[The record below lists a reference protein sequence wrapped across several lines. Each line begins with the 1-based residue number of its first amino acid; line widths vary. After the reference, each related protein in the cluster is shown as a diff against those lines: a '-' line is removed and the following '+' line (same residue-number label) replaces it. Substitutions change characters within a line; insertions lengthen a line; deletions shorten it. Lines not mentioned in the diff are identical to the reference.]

1 MARSSVNSILW
12 VTGYPGCGKTT
23 VGDYLAKYAGYV
35 HVDVDD
41 DFMFP
46 RFRDGKP
53 DPNDKIL
60 TAYLKSWGEFFSG
73 KTPSSDDFGPFLEL
87 VCDRIRILS
96 LTLQKEQVDG
106 GAHAHAHG
114 AKIVVTQ
121 GIHRVGRDFVR
132 KRVPEIVFIG
142 LAASVE
148 KKMER
153 ARIKM
158 DAFFPISAGRSHG
171 EVFEERTGL
180 KYTAQNFEKY
190 WRDTNAAK
198 IRVMDKMDVE
208 IDEEQAGQGC
218 NISVDAVGDAGV
230 LLEVRRICGIG
241 PAGEDEDVNTVFEDS
256 WAKMDKHFKKV
267 N

>member
-1 MARSSVNSILW
+1 MSTSSVNSILW

-23 VGDYLAKYAGYV
+23 VGDYLAKYVGYV

-41 DFMFP
+41 DFMLA
-46 RFRDGKP
+46 RFKDGKP
-53 DPNDKIL
+53 DPDDRIL
-60 TAYLKSWGEFFSG
+60 AAYLKSWGEFFSG
-73 KTPSSDDFGPFLEL
+73 KAPSSDDFGPFLEL
-87 VCDRIRILS
+87 VCNRILS
-96 LTLQKEQVDG
+96 LRKEQIG
-106 GAHAHAHG
+106 GGAHG

-121 GIHRVGRDFVR
+121 GMHRVGRDFVR

-158 DAFFPISAGRSHG
+158 DMFFPISAGRSHG

-180 KYTAQNFEKY
+180 KYTVQNFEKD
-190 WRDTNAAK
+190 WRETNAAR
-198 IRVMDKMDVE
+198 IRVMHKMDVE
-208 IDEEQAGQGC
+208 ADEEHAGQGC
-218 NISVDAVGDAGV
+218 NISVDAVGDTGV
-230 LLEVRRICGIG
+230 LLEMRRICGIG
-241 PAGEDEDVNTVFEDS
+241 PAGEDEDVNTVVQES
-256 WAKMDKHFKKV
+256 WAKMDKHFKKA

>member
-1 MARSSVNSILW
+1 MITSSANSILW

-23 VGDYLAKYAGYV
+23 VGDYLAKYGDGYV

-41 DFMFP
+41 DFMLA
-46 RFRDGKP
+46 RFIDGKP
-53 DPNDKIL
+53 NPDHKIL
-60 TAYLKSWGEFFSG
+60 TAYLKSWGDFFSD
-73 KTPSSDDFGPFLEL
+73 KAPSSDDFGPFLEL
-87 VCDRIRILS
+87 VCNRILS
-96 LTLQKEQVDG
+96 LRKEQIDS
-106 GAHAHAHG
+106 GAYG

-121 GIHRVGRDFVR
+121 GMHRVGRDFVG
-132 KRVPEIVFIG
+132 KRIPEIFFIG

-158 DAFFPISAGRSHG
+158 DNLFPISAGRSHG

-180 KYTAQNFEKY
+180 KYTAQNFEMD
-190 WRDTNAAK
+190 WRETNSAK

-208 IDEEQAGQGC
+208 TDEEHAGKGC
-218 NISVDAVGDAGV
+218 NISVDAVGDTGV

-241 PAGEDEDVNTVFEDS
+241 PTGEDEDVNAVIQES

-267 N
+267 S

>member
-1 MARSSVNSILW
+1 MTRSSGNSILW

-41 DFMFP
+41 DFMLT
-46 RFRDGKP
+46 RFKDGKP
-53 DPNDKIL
+53 DPDDKIL
-60 TAYLKSWGEFFSG
+60 AAYLKSWGDFFSD

-87 VCDRIRILS
+87 VCNRILS
-96 LTLQKEQVDG
+96 LRKEQIG
-106 GAHAHAHG
+106 GGAHG

-121 GIHRVGRDFVR
+121 GMHRVGRDFVR
-132 KRVPEIVFIG
+132 RRVPEIVFIG

-148 KKMER
+148 KKMKR

-158 DAFFPISAGRSHG
+158 DMFVPISAGRSHG

-180 KYTAQNFEKY
+180 TYTAENFEKD
-190 WRDTNAAK
+190 WRETHAAR

-208 IDEEQAGQGC
+208 ADEEHAGQGC
-218 NISVDAVGDAGV
+218 NISVDAVGDTGV
-230 LLEVRRICGIG
+230 LREVRRICGIG
-241 PAGEDEDVNTVFEDS
+241 PAGEDEDVNTVIQQS
-256 WAKMDKHFKKV
+256 WAKMDKHFKKP